1 MLFQKLNIIVS
12 YSAYHKQKIH
22 FGEDSWESL
31 GCQGDQTIPKEINL
45 EYSLEGL
52 VKLKCQYFG
61 HLVQEPTHWK
71 RHWCWERLKAKGEGS
86 FRGRDSWMASPIQR
100 TWVWA
105 NSKKQWRTEK
115 PGVLQ
120 FMASQSQT
128 QLTTE
133 QQQQTNFRVFSKNRL
148 WVTKPESCSCL
159 LSVSLLV
166 AQSCLTLW
174 DPLDYNL
181 PGSSVHGILQARILE
196 WVAISFSRENSWPG
210 DRTWVSEIA
219 GGLFS
224 AEASGKPFLVLQ
236 MPPNHRVVTLKRTEF
251 YAAYFTG
258 KNCEHNSFPID
269 TKSNSK
275 LFRRM
280 NNLYFFFLKKKKTN
294 YDWWEQNYNT
304 QWKEMSTGNRWKQH

>member
-1 MLFQKLNIIVS
+1 MIPWARHLCPWDFPGKNIGVGLSFPSPGDLPNPEIKPTSPVLAGGLFTMMECS
-12 YSAYHKQKIH
+12 
-22 FGEDSWESL
+22 
-31 GCQGDQTIPKEINL
+31 
-45 EYSLEGL
+45 
-52 VKLKCQYFG
+52 
-61 HLVQEPTHWK
+61 
-71 RHWCWERLKAKGEGS
+71 
-86 FRGRDSWMASPIQR
+86 
-100 TWVWA
+100 
-105 NSKKQWRTEK
+105 
-115 PGVLQ
+115 
-120 FMASQSQT
+120 
-128 QLTTE
+128 TE

-280 NNLYFFFLKKKKTN
+280 NNLYFFFLKK
-294 YDWWEQNYNT
+294 
-304 QWKEMSTGNRWKQH
+304 